1 MSHSNISIFIPH
13 IGCPCRCSF
22 CNQIYITNTSKM
34 PTTVEIDNAVEQAL
48 KSKKFDKTNRQL
60 AFFGGS
66 FTAID
71 KELMIYY
78 LECGYKHI
86 QKGNIS
92 SIRISTRPDAIDD
105 DILEILKHY
114 GVKSIELGAQSMC
127 DDVLIANNR
136 GHLSADVYSASEK
149 IKKYGFELGLQMMTG
164 LYRSSFEKDFFTAK
178 EFINI
183 GPDTVRVYPTVVI
196 KNTELEKLYISKEY
210 SPLSVDEASKQGA
223 IILKEFYDN
232 NIKVIRFGLHSIDE
246 ESFVAGAFHPALS
259 EIAQS
264 YIYRSLI
271 ENKINKSCFYTVFV
285 NSREISKLIGQKKS
299 NIEYFKTK
307 NIILDIKKDDRLSKY
322 EINIKER
329 G

>member
-13 IGCPCRCSF
+13 IGCTCRCSF
-22 CNQIYITNTSKM
+22 CNQICITNTTKM

-48 KSKKFDKTNRQL
+48 KSKKFDKTNGQL

-92 SIRISTRPDAIDD
+92 SIRISTRPDAIND

-136 GHLSADVYSASEK
+136 GHLSADVYNASEK
-149 IKKYGFELGLQMMTG
+149 IKNFGFELGLQMMIG

-183 GPDTVRVYPTVVI
+183 RPDTVRVYPTVVI
-196 KNTELEKLYISKEY
+196 KNTELEKLYISEEY

-223 IILKEFYDN
+223 IILKDFYDN

-271 ENKINKSCFYTVFV
+271 ENKINKSGFYTVFV

-307 NIILDIKKDDRLSKY
+307 NIILDIQEDDRLSKY